1 MVMKLLPNPFGTQK
15 VALELDF
22 AGVITATGS
31 NATRASSRS
40 ELTPGTRV
48 FGATYGTPLQLI
60 QGKVSGTLAEY
71 AVVHED
77 AVAVTPDLVSSRVA
91 AGLGAVGCTAVRF
104 LEYSKVGPGDSILVN
119 GGSGGLGTFL
129 VQLAKHVVGPE
140 GTVVAIC
147 STANVDLVKN
157 LGADE
162 VVPYNGSVP
171 AEQYLAKAHGDSK
184 KFDSIVDTVG
194 VQSLYT
200 HCPAYLKRG
209 KTFLNAGM
217 LPYTGS
223 GIWGA
228 MSLTKDLLVNY
239 FWPRFIGGT
248 DRKYEL
254 LKTDLVPGLLEKVR
268 AAVAS
273 GAVKGVV
280 DSVWDM
286 EDALKVCS
294 VCPFCNDRHT
304 NRS

>member
-1 MVMKLLPNPFGTQK
+1 M
-15 VALELDF
+15 ELDF

-31 NATRASSRS
+31 SATRPSSRS

-77 AVAVTPDLVSSRVA
+77 AVAVTPDPASSQVA

-104 LEYSKVGPGDSILVN
+104 LEYSKIGPGDSILIN

-129 VQLAKHVVGPE
+129 VQLAKHIVGFQ

-147 STANVDLVKN
+147 SAANVDLVKN

-171 AEQYLAKAHGDSK
+171 AEQYLANAYGGSK
-184 KFDSIVDTVG
+184 NFDSIVDTVG

-200 HCPAYLKRG
+200 HCPAYLKDG
-209 KTFLNAGM
+209 KPFLNAGV

-228 MSLTKDLLVNY
+228 MSLTKDLLANY
-239 FWPRFIGGT
+239 FWPRLLGGT

-268 AAVAS
+268 AVVAS

-286 EDALKVCS
+286 EDALQVCS
-294 VCPFCNDRHT
+294 ACPFCNPLRW
-304 NRS
+304 